1 MMKIL
6 LVEDD
11 AALRVQIAAALQGAG
26 HTVDSAANGVDG
38 EHLGQVEPFSAV
50 VLDLGLPG
58 RDGLSVLRAWRAAGV
73 AIPVLLLTARSSWQE
88 KVIGIDAGADDYL
101 AKPFQMEELLAR
113 LRALIRRSAG
123 HADAELQCGT
133 VRLDT
138 RTCRV
143 SAAGRAVNL
152 TAHEYRVLAFLMHHS
167 ERVVSRTE
175 LAEHLY
181 AQDFERDS
189 NTIDVFIARLRR
201 KLPDNVIVT
210 VRGLGFR
217 LVENA

>member
-1 MMKIL
+1 MKVL

-11 AALRVQIAAALQGAG
+11 EALRLQIADALRGAG
-26 HTVDSAANGVDG
+26 HAVESVANGVDG
-38 EHLGQVEPFSAV
+38 EHLGRVEPFSAV

-58 RDGLSVLRAWRAAGV
+58 RDGLTVLRAWREAGV
-73 AIPVLLLTARSSWQE
+73 ATPVLLLTARSKWQE
-88 KVIGIDAGADDYL
+88 KVLGIDAGADDYL

-113 LRALIRRSAG
+113 IRALIRRSTG
-123 HADAELQCGT
+123 HADAQLECGA

-143 SAAGRAVNL
+143 TAAGTAVHL
-152 TAHEYRVLAFLMHHS
+152 TSHEYRVLAHLMHHAG
-167 ERVVSRTE
+167 RVVSRGE
-175 LAEHLY
+175 LAEQLY
-181 AQDFERDS
+181 AQDSDRDS

-201 KLPDNVIVT
+201 KLPEDFIVT

-217 LVENA
+217 LAGGA

>member
-1 MMKIL
+1 MRVL

-11 AALRVQIAAALQGAG
+11 AALRAQIGAALKASG
-26 HTVDSAANGVDG
+26 HTVDAAVDGVDG
-38 EHLGQVEPFSAV
+38 EHLGAVEAFDAI

-58 RDGLSVLRAWRAAGV
+58 RDGLAVLRAWRAAGI
-73 AIPVLLLTARSSWQE
+73 ATPVLLLTARSSWQE
-88 KVIGIDAGADDYL
+88 KVLGIDAGADDYL

-113 LRALIRRSAG
+113 LRALIRRAAG
-123 HADAELQCGT
+123 HAQAELQCGE

-138 RTCRV
+138 RRCKVT
-143 SAAGRAVNL
+143 AAGQELAL
-152 TAHEYRVLAFLMHHS
+152 TPHEYRVLAFLMHHDD
-167 ERVVSRTE
+167 RVVSRTE

-181 AQDFERDS
+181 AQDLDRDS

-201 KLPDNVIVT
+201 KLPMNFIVT

-217 LVENA
+217 VGGGT